1 MVEVKINTGK
11 RKGKIDKNIYGHFS
25 EHLGHCIYE
34 GIWVGSDS
42 KISNTDGIRNDVI
55 EALQKLQIPVLRW
68 PGGCFA
74 DEYHWEDGIG
84 PKENRPRMINTHWG
98 GVVEDNSFGTHEFL
112 RFCEL
117 IGAEP
122 YICGNVGSGT
132 VKEMQQWVEYI
143 TFDGVSPMTELRKQ
157 NGRSEPWKLKYFGVG
172 NENWGC
178 GGSMRPE
185 YYADEY
191 RRYATYVRN
200 FGGNTIF
207 KIACGAGDFCT
218 HWTDVMMREAAK
230 FMNGLS
236 LHYYTIPT
244 GSWSDK
250 GSATEFDETGWFNT
264 LKNTLRMEELINK
277 HSEVMD
283 RYDPNKNVAMIVDEW
298 GAWYNVE
305 PGTNPGFLYQ
315 QNTVRDALVAG
326 INLNIFNSHCD
337 RVRMA
342 NIAQMVNVLQA
353 IILTDGDKML
363 LTPTYHVFAMYKV
376 HMDSELLETVYE
388 APEYAMPGK
397 SAMANNAAAG
407 ASTERDGSENAPD
420 EGIPALSV
428 SSSIDSAGRV
438 HVTLCNLRPDSGMDV
453 RLEVGGYGDGDATLL
468 ANSSSGADSG
478 NSAGS
483 NIPGCSN
490 ASFRKATG
498 SVLTGKAMNSHNT
511 FDAPDTVKP
520 ALLKEMP
527 VKDDRLVL
535 TLAPMSVTVI
545 TLE

>member
-1 MVEVKINTGK
+1 MVKVKINTDK

-25 EHLGHCIYE
+25 EHLGHCIYG
-34 GIWVGSDS
+34 GIWVGKDS
-42 KISNTDGIRNDVI
+42 KIPNTDGIRNDVI
-55 EALQKLQIPVLRW
+55 EALRKLQIPVLRW

-84 PKENRPRMINTHWG
+84 PGENRPKMINTHWG
-98 GVVEDNSFGTHEFL
+98 GIVEDNSFGTHEFL

-117 IGAEP
+117 IGTEP

-132 VKEMQQWVEYI
+132 VREMQQWVEYM
-143 TFDGVSPMTELRKQ
+143 TFDGVSPMTELRKR

-185 YYADEY
+185 YYADEF
-191 RRYATYVRN
+191 RRYSTYVRN
-200 FGGNTIF
+200 FGDNTIF

-218 HWTDVMMREAAK
+218 HWTDVMMREAAR

-244 GSWSDK
+244 GSWTDK
-250 GSATEFDETGWFNT
+250 GSSTEFDETVWFDT
-264 LKNTLRMEELINK
+264 LKNTLRMEELISK

-283 RYDPNKNVAMIVDEW
+283 RYDPNKTVAMIVDEW
-298 GAWYNVE
+298 GTWYNVE

-353 IILTDGDKML
+353 IILTDGEKML
-363 LTPTYHVFAMYKV
+363 LTPTYHVFDMFKV
-376 HMDSELLETVYE
+376 HMEGELLETDYT
-388 APEYAMPGK
+388 APEYAAPGK
-397 SAMANNAAAG
+397 AAAVS
-407 ASTERDGSENAPD
+407 ASVAAEHDGSGHVLGSES
-420 EGIPALSV
+420 IPALSI
-428 SSSIDSAGRV
+428 SSSMDSAGKV
-438 HVTLCNLRPDSGMDV
+438 HVTLCNLRPDSSMDIS
-453 RLEVGGYGDGDATLL
+453 LDIVGIG
-468 ANSSSGADSG
+468 NNGAG
-478 NSAGS
+478 
-483 NIPGCSN
+483 I
-490 ASFRKATG
+490 ASYCKATG
-498 SVLTGKAMNSHNT
+498 SVLTGKTMNSHNT

-520 ALLKEMP
+520 VALKEMP
-527 VKDDRLVL
+527 IQDGKLEFKL
-535 TLAPMSVTVI
+535 EPMSVTVV